1 MRPQPLNCINSPVDC
16 IFRRGGRF
24 LPTGSPGGGVQI
36 PELSASPESAGAGAG
51 AQNSAGNPDSEP
63 PAPREPI
70 FFCRMRPMAPAFRP
84 KSSMQ
89 VPPDAENSQKCT
101 PLSTLG
107 TRSKKTNSLGEYVNE
122 GPSAPARRFRLATFD
137 GVKGGAKSKYVGR
150 GRRARWDGFRPR
162 LFVAEADA
170 QRLGLAHQIA
180 LGVDVLELAGDLLE
194 RHVAHLAVTQGNHVA
209 KLAA

>member
-1 MRPQPLNCINSPVDC
+1 MHISAGRLLFAHRYPRGRRANS
-16 IFRRGGRF
+16 
-24 LPTGSPGGGVQI
+24 GVFSI
-36 PELSASPESAGAGAG
+36 PESAGAGAG

-70 FFCRMRPMAPAFRP
+70 IFCRMRPMAPAFRP

-101 PLSTLG
+101 PLPTLG

-137 GVKGGAKSKYVGR
+137 GVKGGAKSEYVGR
-150 GRRARWDGFRPR
+150 GRRARWDGFRRGYSSPK
-162 LFVAEADA
+162 LMPNA
-170 QRLGLAHQIA
+170 LASRTRSLWGSTYLSLPATSSSGMWHILPSRRA
-180 LGVDVLELAGDLLE
+180 IM
-194 RHVAHLAVTQGNHVA
+194 
-209 KLAA
+209 

>member
-1 MRPQPLNCINSPVDC
+1 MHISAGRLLFAHRYPWERRANFGVFCI
-16 IFRRGGRF
+16 
-24 LPTGSPGGGVQI
+24 
-36 PELSASPESAGAGAG
+36 PESAGAGTC
-51 AQNSAGNPDSEP
+51 AQNRVECLDSEP
-63 PAPREPI
+63 PVPRGPI
-70 FFCRMRPMAPAFRP
+70 VFYRMRPIVPAFRP

-89 VPPDAENSQKCT
+89 ASSAAEYSQKCT
-101 PLSTLG
+101 PHPTLG
-107 TRSKKTNSLGEYVNE
+107 TRSKKTNSLGEHVNA
-122 GPSAPARRFRLATFD
+122 GPSDLARRFRLATFD

-170 QRLGLAHQIA
+170 QRLGLAYQVA
-180 LGVDVLELAGDLLE
+180 LGIDKLELAGDLLE

>member
-1 MRPQPLNCINSPVDC
+1 MHISAGRLLFAYRYPWERRVNFGVFCI
-16 IFRRGGRF
+16 
-24 LPTGSPGGGVQI
+24 
-36 PELSASPESAGAGAG
+36 PESAGAGTC
-51 AQNSAGNPDSEP
+51 AQNRVECLDSEP
-63 PAPREPI
+63 PVPRGPI
-70 FFCRMRPMAPAFRP
+70 VFYRMRPIVPAFRP

-89 VPPDAENSQKCT
+89 ASSAAEYSQKCT
-101 PLSTLG
+101 PHPTLG
-107 TRSKKTNSLGEYVNE
+107 TRSKKTNCLGEYVNE
-122 GPSAPARRFRLATFD
+122 GPSDPARRFRLATFD

-150 GRRARWDGFRPR
+150 GRRARWGGFQPR

-180 LGVDVLELAGDLLE
+180 LGVDKLELAGDLLE